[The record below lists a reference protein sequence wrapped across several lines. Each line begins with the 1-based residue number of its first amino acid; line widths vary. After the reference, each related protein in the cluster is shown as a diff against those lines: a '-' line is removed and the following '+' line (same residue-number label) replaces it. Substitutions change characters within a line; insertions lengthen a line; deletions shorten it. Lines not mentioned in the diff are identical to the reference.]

1 MRIALLCIAV
11 VAIIYGITEL
21 VSLYRQSR
29 QRDHLGHEV
38 EDDSY
43 QLNPHEWR
51 VRQAMIEREA
61 QNRENL

>member
-1 MRIALLCIAV
+1 VRVALFCIAV

-21 VSLYRQSR
+21 VSLYRQAR

-38 EDDSY
+38 EDDDY

-51 VRQAMIEREA
+51 VRQEMIDRAKQGETYE
-61 QNRENL
+61 